1 FLKLGVTSFGG
12 PIAHPRLS
20 TASVRKYPRCAIG
33 PPKEVTPSLRK
44 TRNTSQAEPRA
55 PGGATTESLILGF
68 LPGGSRDTSG
78 SDLPSRPREAS
89 GLHRGTKHQLERIRW
104 DVDLKLDPPLT
115 CG

>member
-1 FLKLGVTSFGG
+1 S
-12 PIAHPRLS
+12 HPRRS

-55 PGGATTESLILGF
+55 PGGAATGSVIRGF
-68 LPGGSRDTSG
+68 LPGGSQGASG

-104 DVDLKLDPPLT
+104 EVDLQPTPPLT

>member
-1 FLKLGVTSFGG
+1 ASPCSACHPLIPLPRSLLTILPP
-12 PIAHPRLS
+12 PIS
-20 TASVRKYPRCAIG
+20 TLFPYTTLFRS
-33 PPKEVTPSLRK
+33 PSLRK